1 MSHNRYIN
9 PEIIRYTPKS
19 SDPLPID
26 THIYAFDLDH
36 TIIQP
41 KNPKAIFAKGPND
54 WKFMEFEE
62 NDPTLNTLIKIC
74 QDDPLAQIVIFTNQ
88 GGVITVPS
96 TSKSCNNFT
105 QKVENIFKCIATQPS
120 GDLLLKRMWLYSSTM
135 KPAALF
141 PKKNK
146 KNQNKKNSVS
156 KQSTLSFIKNVKPA
170 DQEDGGAATPTED
183 LEALFNSM
191 RKPCTGMADQF
202 IRDICERNDTIT
214 KENIDWIYYCGD
226 AAGRKTDFSDTD
238 KQFAEKLGID
248 FKFPEEV
255 FKN

>member
-1 MSHNRYIN
+1 MSHNRYIR
-9 PEIIRYTPKS
+9 PEVIKYTPKGA
-19 SDPLPID
+19 DPLPIA
-26 THIYAFDLDH
+26 TRIYAFDLDH

-54 WKFMEFEE
+54 WKFMEFKE
-62 NDPTLNTLIKIC
+62 NEPTLITLIKIC

-105 QKVENIFKCIATQPS
+105 QKVENIFKYIATQVN
-120 GDLLLKRMWLYSSTM
+120 GELLLKSLWLYSSTM

-141 PKKNK
+141 PKKK
-146 KNQNKKNSVS
+146 KNQNKKNVG
-156 KQSTLSFIKNVKPA
+156 KQPTLSFVKNLKPIDNRNA
-170 DQEDGGAATPTED
+170 NTSSLNGD
-183 LEALFNSM
+183 LELLFNSM
-191 RKPCTGMADQF
+191 RKPCIGMADQF
-202 IRDICERNDTIT
+202 IKDICERSDTIT
-214 KENIDWIYYCGD
+214 KDDIDWIYYCGD